1 MIVKFFVDAWDPSYG
16 VGNDATPTDPESSAS
31 VVADVEYE
39 PKDWRPIAAPGSARP
54 PDTVF
59 FIDGVRR
66 TDAHVTV
73 LTESAGDQPGDLGI
87 CASYAAGV
95 VRCAP
100 AAASLVSLEARRG
113 LFTAASKAESIVTS
127 AGTYAACLSAPDPDQ
142 SPAQLLSQSIQ
153 RQLGQLEVAVAVAA
167 RAGNPVDP
175 ELLIVDGPLRGRD
188 HLPMTLG
195 FIKSHRTH
203 YLPADLNAVV
213 GQLSSGDRT
222 PVFRI
227 GTSWERHTW
236 YLRLPC
242 RPGAPWTGVVRVE
255 CSAQLPTDEVV
266 ALANLSQ
273 ATLPIY
279 ASEEH
284 KDPRAPQN
292 LYPIAGLEN
301 QLRRRLGDRELLTR
315 ALRTAAA

>member
-1 MIVKFFVDAWDPSYG
+1 L
-16 VGNDATPTDPESSAS
+16 
-31 VVADVEYE
+31 VADVERP
-39 PKDWRPIAAPGSARP
+39 PKDWRPIAASGAVGS
-54 PDTVF
+54 PDCVL

-73 LTESAGDQPGDLGI
+73 LSTSSSAYDPGDLGV

-95 VRCAP
+95 VRCTP
-100 AAASLVSLEARRG
+100 AAATVVSLETRRG
-113 LFTAASKAESIVTS
+113 LFTTASRADTIQTQ
-127 AGTYAACLSAPDPDQ
+127 AGAYPVCLSSPDPDQ

-153 RQLGQLEVAVAVAA
+153 RQLGQLEIIVAGAA
-167 RAGNPVDP
+167 RNHDSDP
-175 ELLIVDGPLRGRD
+175 ELLVVDGPLRGRD

-203 YLPADLNAVV
+203 YLPPELNAVV
-213 GQLSSGDRT
+213 GHLGSGERT

-255 CSAQLPTDEVV
+255 CSALLPTDEVV
-266 ALANLSQ
+266 RMADLSQ
-273 ATLPIY
+273 VILPNY

-284 KDPRAPQN
+284 KDSRAPQN

-301 QLRRRLGDRELLTR
+301 QLRRRLGDRELLVR
-315 ALRTAAA
+315 ALRSAAAKA

>member
-1 MIVKFFVDAWDPSYG
+1 MKFFVDAWDPSYG
-16 VGNDATPTDPESSAS
+16 VGNDASPGDPESSAS
-31 VVADVEYE
+31 LVADVEFDT
-39 PKDWRPIAAPGSARP
+39 KDWRPIAKPSSTTAPE
-54 PDTVF
+54 TVL

-73 LTESAGDQPGDLGI
+73 LTQDETDQPGDLGI
-87 CASYAAGV
+87 CASYASGV
-95 VRCAP
+95 VRCTP
-100 AAASLVSLEARRG
+100 AAATLVSLETRRG
-113 LFTAASKAESIVTS
+113 VFTAASKAASIQTS
-127 AGTYAACLSAPDPDQ
+127 AGTYAACLSAPDPDL

-153 RQLGQLEVAVAVAA
+153 RQLGQLEVGVAVAA
-167 RAGNPVDP
+167 RASNPANP

-188 HLPMTLG
+188 HLPLTLG

-203 YLPADLNAVV
+203 YLPVELNAVV
-213 GQLSSGDRT
+213 GQLGSGERT

-242 RPGAPWTGVVRVE
+242 RTGAPWTGVVRVE
-255 CSAQLPTDEVV
+255 CSAQLPTDEVI

-273 ATLPIY
+273 ATLPTY

-301 QLRRRLGDRELLTR
+301 HLRRRLGDRELMVR
-315 ALRTAAA
+315 ALRLAAA